1 MNSTIRAAV
10 GLALATG
17 LLAACASGAPSPESR
32 NALIESAT
40 AAMQAMNRVDPGV
53 EAMARKGYGYI
64 VFPEVVK
71 AGLGFGG
78 GHGYGV
84 VYEQGQHVGFADLTL
99 ASVGAQIGGQTFS
112 ELIVFENKA
121 AMDRFKAGPL
131 DFTAG
136 AGGDDPAERRIGE
149 RPVRRR
155 DDGGRDPDHGRD
167 GRGDDRRPAAQ
178 VRGQV
183 ARAAISRRGPHRSSS
198 ASLW

>member
-17 LLAACASGAPSPESR
+17 LLAACASGAPSPENR
-32 NALIESAT
+32 NALVESAT
-40 AAMQAMNRVDPGV
+40 ATMQAMNRVDPGV
-53 EAMARKGYGYI
+53 EAMARKGYGYV
-64 VFPEVVK
+64 VFPEVLK

-84 VYEQGQHVGFADLTL
+84 VYEQGEHVGFADLTL

-136 AGGDDPAERRIGE
+136 AGAMFLQNGAAANAQFIDGIAVIVTPITGAMAEATIGGQQL
-149 RPVRRR
+149 RY
-155 DDGGRDPDHGRD
+155 
-167 GRGDDRRPAAQ
+167 AAK
-178 VRGQV
+178 
-183 ARAAISRRGPHRSSS
+183 
-198 ASLW
+198 